1 MNPFEMLKQIKNPQ
15 EFVMNYLKENSNP
28 MLSNLV
34 DMAQK
39 GDKQSLENTAMNILK
54 QQGANDKDIQSIMN
68 FLK

>member
-15 EFVMNYLKENSNP
+15 QFVMNYLKENSNP
-28 MLSNLV
+28 MLTSLV
-34 DMAQK
+34 EMAQK